1 MLWRTNRSHINR
13 RYSDSDVRDGDRPAS
28 PYSFSLSPTKGDSL
42 LIFAVQWTESIL
54 CTRSLAE
61 SLTGGKIKWGEPS
74 LHSNLRT
81 GVWPKCNTRAT
92 ERMNQ
97 RKFLSSYKNQGNGT
111 VIKYKTARGEFLIG
125 FLHFSS
131 EAASVSVLRNEESVT
146 RPEWN
151 QSTFISDN
159 FNLHNAIPVCG
170 WISSSSSS
178 HHSLVS
184 SGQEEQIL
192 NLNFPYTDTRV
203 SEPKTCRKLLSARLV
218 AFRNWKYLTRH
229 LEIDIRLAETSTSW

>member
-1 MLWRTNRSHINR
+1 MVMLWRTNRSHINR
-13 RYSDSDVRDGDRPAS
+13 RNSNSDVRDGDRPAS

-61 SLTGGKIKWGEPS
+61 SLTGGKIKWGNRPCIPIWELES
-74 LHSNLRT
+74 DLNA
-81 GVWPKCNTRAT
+81 TR
-92 ERMNQ
+92 ERLNEWA
-97 RKFLSSYKNQGNGT
+97 RGRSSYKNQGNGT

-159 FNLHNAIPVCG
+159 FNLHIAIPVCG

-192 NLNFPYTDTRV
+192 NLNFPYTPMREFPNQKPAV
-203 SEPKTCRKLLSARLV
+203 NCYLLDWLP
-218 AFRNWKYLTRH
+218 
-229 LEIDIRLAETSTSW
+229 LEIENTWLAISR